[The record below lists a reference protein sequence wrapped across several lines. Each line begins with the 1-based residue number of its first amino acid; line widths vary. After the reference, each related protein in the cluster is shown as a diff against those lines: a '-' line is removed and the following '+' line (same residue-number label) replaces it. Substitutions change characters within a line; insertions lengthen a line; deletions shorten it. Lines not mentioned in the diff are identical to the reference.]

1 MASRDPFTDPL
12 VASQDPLYLS
22 RGRPTAPYE
31 GENPYP
37 EIGRTAPYEGETLFP
52 EVASHTGP
60 CVSPLT
66 GENKRGLA
74 TRGVCDFPIG

>member
-1 MASRDPFTDPL
+1 M
-12 VASQDPLYLS
+12 
-22 RGRPTAPYE
+22 APYE
-31 GENPYP
+31 GENLYP

-52 EVASHTGP
+52 EVANHTGP

-74 TRGVCDFPIG
+74 APGVCDSPIG